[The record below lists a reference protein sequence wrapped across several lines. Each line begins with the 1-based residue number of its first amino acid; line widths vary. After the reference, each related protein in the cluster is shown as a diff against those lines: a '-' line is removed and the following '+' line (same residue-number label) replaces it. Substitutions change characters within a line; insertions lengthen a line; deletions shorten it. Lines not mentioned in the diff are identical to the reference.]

1 MTRGGL
7 VKVQVQGLTG
17 SQKKP
22 RWVLIRWQAPCN
34 WSELGSFNGHRRLVR
49 AALCWWHPGI
59 TVRPSRASAYMI
71 SWSAGRRLGRLG
83 NLSLEFLP
91 GFWRSVE
98 NEWIANQGAA
108 IFQETAILDF
118 LPFGLFH

>member
-34 WSELGSFNGHRRLVR
+34 WSELGAFNGHRRLVR
-49 AALCWWHPGI
+49 
-59 TVRPSRASAYMI
+59 S
-71 SWSAGRRLGRLG
+71 
-83 NLSLEFLP
+83 SL
-91 GFWRSVE
+91 
-98 NEWIANQGAA
+98 
-108 IFQETAILDF
+108 
-118 LPFGLFH
+118 

>member
-34 WSELGSFNGHRRLVR
+34 WSELGAFNGHRRLVR
-49 AALCWWHPGI
+49 SSLGWWDTGI
-59 TVRPSRASAYMI
+59 TVRPSRASAYVI
-71 SWSAGRRLGRLG
+71 SWSSGRMP
-83 NLSLEFLP
+83 NV
-91 GFWRSVE
+91 SV
-98 NEWIANQGAA
+98 ICSMRFFPAS
-108 IFQETAILDF
+108 
-118 LPFGLFH
+118 